1 MDKKEKENSRF
12 EITEMFMAQASVDR
26 CFYGCIKRGNAKGI
40 PFVFS
45 RIVMPDGLLFAS
57 ASEQKELGKNL
68 DEMCIM
74 ILDKGLH
81 SDAGVS
87 RIIYENKFFLN

>member
-1 MDKKEKENSRF
+1 MDMKRKEKF
-12 EITEMFMAQASVDR
+12 EINEMFGAQPDKDR
-26 CFYGCIKRGNAKGI
+26 FFAGCIKRLKDDNGN

-45 RIVMPDGLLFAS
+45 RIVMPDGLLYSS
-57 ASEQKELGKNL
+57 ASEQYELSKNL

-81 SDAGVS
+81 SNAGVNTK
-87 RIIYENKFFLN
+87 IFGMVFYLN